1 MQVVTCEVGSSL
13 RLGEKAGITLH
24 VRQGERI
31 LFGAWA
37 PPGIYLTLGDEVV
50 HTVSARQGVWRY
62 VFWLN
67 ACQRFRFG
75 QYEFRIW
82 FPGEVVE
89 LAAEC
94 LDSLHV
100 GVDSALPMSPPVYV
114 PPARVR
120 RGRTHVTS
128 TGLLPAWSP
137 TTGAAAHQ
145 HARGA

>member
-1 MQVVTCEVGSSL
+1 MQVVTCEVGGGL
-13 RLGEKAGITLH
+13 RLGENAGITLH

-37 PPGIYLTLGDEVV
+37 PPGIYLMLGDEVV

-82 FPGEVVE
+82 LPGEVVE
-89 LAAEC
+89 LAADC

-100 GVDSALPMSPPVYV
+100 GVDSALPMPPPVYV

-120 RGRTHVTS
+120 RGKPPATAMA
-128 TGLLPAWSP
+128 LLPAWSP
-137 TTGAAAHQ
+137 TTGAAAYRHE
-145 HARGA
+145 RGA

>member
-1 MQVVTCEVGSSL
+1 MQVVTCEAGGSL
-13 RLGEKAGITLH
+13 RLGERAGITLH

-37 PPGIYLTLGDEVV
+37 PPGTYLMLGDEAV

-82 FPGEVVE
+82 LPGEVVE
-89 LAAEC
+89 LAADC

-100 GVDSALPMSPPVYV
+100 GVDSALPMPPPVYV
-114 PPARVR
+114 PPSRVR
-120 RGRTHVTS
+120 RGRPPATAMAF
-128 TGLLPAWSP
+128 LPAWSP
-137 TTGAAAHQ
+137 TTGAAAYRHERS
-145 HARGA
+145 A